1 MTDVLRIISLR
12 VLLNMSVVLEHEARS
27 SLVSAG
33 ALADLSIICKDQD
46 QQSCDT
52 EHHVCQSAGDQNSRK
67 LSVGAGDVHQDTGR
81 EVVEQGCDGGGRGVW
96 CTR

>member
-1 MTDVLRIISLR
+1 
-12 VLLNMSVVLEHEARS
+12 MSVVLEHEARS

-33 ALADLSIICKDQD
+33 ALADLPIICKDQ
-46 QQSCDT
+46 
-52 EHHVCQSAGDQNSRK
+52 AGDQNSRK